1 MIADGYPACLHNAQ
15 IKEQT
20 MNMSMYEAT
29 LPPFIRTLSNLGVIV
44 EKAMAFAA
52 NKKIEGTVLAN
63 YRLAPDM
70 LPLARQIQ
78 IATDTAKGCAARLAG
93 VEPPK
98 YEDNEQTLPE
108 LKERLHKTID
118 YLKTFKPEQI
128 DGTEEKTIELKFPQK
143 TFTFKGMPYVTG
155 FVLPNFYFH
164 VTTTYAILRNCGVE
178 IGKNDYLGQM

>member
-1 MIADGYPACLHNAQ
+1 
-15 IKEQT
+15 
-20 MNMSMYEAT
+20 MNMSMYQAT
-29 LPPFIRTLSNLGVIV
+29 LPAFIRTLSNLGAIL

-52 NKKIEGTVLAN
+52 TKKIEPTVLAD

-98 YEDNEQTLPE
+98 YEDSEKTLPE
-108 LKERLHKTID
+108 LKERLQKTID
-118 YLKTFKPEQI
+118 YLKTFSAEQI

-143 TFTFKGMPYVTG
+143 TFTFKGLPYATG
-155 FVLPNFYFH
+155 FAVPNFYFH
-164 VTTTYAILRNCGVE
+164 VTTAYAILRHCGVE
-178 IGKNDYLGQM
+178 IGKTDFLGQM